1 MMTNA
6 FSIKADPD
14 TGDDTVYMFGD
25 QPDFP
30 GVKPDA
36 QFSRRVKQQQTVD
49 WMWPVKMTEDLSQS
63 SEADGV
69 SKPMARYFQNISGYI
84 RLSPEDEIAVARAIE
99 RAELDVLRNLLESEV
114 AVDHLIGLGLQV
126 EQGQRSPRK
135 IIMQIH
141 WRGDRMTNAEK
152 VAAFMT
158 MVRRLR
164 QLQTAAG
171 VCRTGLISAKLKPAQ
186 RRSLYL
192 KLNDQTKRMFDL
204 LKKWRFESGVIDDVE
219 KKMRKR
225 ETASDLQ
232 KLDQRRILRRVEL
245 SRTRVDSYRSRLI
258 KANLRLV
265 VSIAKRY
272 TQRGLSLIDLIQE
285 GNTGLIRAAN
295 RFEYRRGT
303 RFSTCAVWW
312 IRQAILRAIY
322 NQARTIRLPI
332 HIRERYRKILKTAN
346 SLQGGKHEDDNI
358 EKLARQTGMPF
369 EEVDR
374 ILAIAGEPLSLD
386 APLNSQGICFLGDA
400 VDASDLKDPY
410 TVLVDRNL
418 AEKTRKVLSVLTPRE
433 EKILRMRFGIG
444 EETDH
449 TLDEISREFDL
460 TRERIRQIEAR
471 ALQKLQQ
478 SKYSRSLRSF
488 IDH

>member
-1 MMTNA
+1 M
-6 FSIKADPD
+6 
-14 TGDDTVYMFGD
+14 
-25 QPDFP
+25 
-30 GVKPDA
+30 
-36 QFSRRVKQQQTVD
+36 
-49 WMWPVKMTEDLSQS
+49 
-63 SEADGV
+63 
-69 SKPMARYFQNISGYI
+69 
-84 RLSPEDEIAVARAIE
+84 
-99 RAELDVLRNLLESEV
+99 ESEV
-114 AVDHLIGLGLQV
+114 VVDHLIGLGLQV
-126 EQGQRSPRK
+126 ERGQRSPRK

-141 WRGDRMTNAEK
+141 WRGERMTNVEK
-152 VAAFMT
+152 VAAFMKT
-158 MVRRLR
+158 VRRLR
-164 QLQTAAG
+164 KLQAAAG
-171 VCRTGLISAKLKPAQ
+171 ACRTELLSAKLKPEQ
-186 RRSLYL
+186 KRSLCI
-192 KLNDQTKRMFDL
+192 KFDNQTRRMFNL
-204 LKKWRFESGVIDDVE
+204 LKKWRLESGVIDDIE
-219 KKMRKR
+219 KKIREH

-232 KLDQRRILRRVEL
+232 KLDQHQILRRIEH
-245 SRTRVDSYRSRLI
+245 SRARVDSYRSRLI

-272 TQRGLSLIDLIQE
+272 TQRGLTLIDLIQE

-332 HIRERYRKILKTAN
+332 HIRERYRKIQKTAS
-346 SLQGGKHEDDNI
+346 SLQGGNHEDDNI

-374 ILAIAGEPLSLD
+374 ILSIAGEPLSLD
-386 APLNSQGICFLGDA
+386 APVNSQGTCFLGDA
-400 VDASDLKDPY
+400 VDKSDLKDPF

-418 AEKTRKVLSVLTPRE
+418 AEKTRKILSVLTPRE

-444 EETDH
+444 EKTDH